1 MMGVLARIIHVYT
14 TSTEYDEAT
23 RKACEEKEVRTKGI
37 QIGLE
42 VIVQGTRSLGI
53 LRGAVDL
60 LYESLGGEGPSL
72 GQNEDG
78 DYFYPDEEKN
88 AGISAIPFDEV
99 VPRLVQLLGKDTN
112 LTNATAEQLFA
123 ILRRAARHSQ
133 DVAEVLNPLV
143 PIIARQWVLDIPWPL
158 DSNEPPST
166 SALQLVIDCVLSSRV
181 CAQEVVDSDIH
192 GSLLK
197 FLVTSS
203 WPEDTSRSVASDL
216 AVEVLRLLLSL
227 GRYGLGAA
235 IATNGSEV
243 IHDLG
248 SYILNQASTSE
259 ASHYAGQ
266 LSTAYFDVLT
276 IWTTCAIDPH
286 ETTPEHALT
295 WSQISNL
302 DWVDQALEALRHLSK
317 ADRPSAHMPS
327 LVSAIGTVVAWMK
340 GMTINGTKHDAEGVS
355 RVATELRS
363 LDLANAIRR
372 DETAST
378 SKYKVALAGHLL
390 RLEVLVRSIDG
401 VDPVISSVNIQALST
416 MTEGRNAELSA
427 SREKRLLRYG
437 QLDLHQPSLD
447 PAAWYRDAL
456 ALLGTFQPGDEPVAL
471 DLLDLVLKKDLAG
484 IQPNAPIHITA
495 ITHPDGLQILRP
507 LYHHSILPNASH
519 VVGPS
524 LPSHQYLKVTT
535 TLRSPSTKVPMLDP
549 KYRGGLP
556 LPSDWLFGPLD
567 ELLHSADS
575 TALAQAPP
583 DWTPSELDLV
593 RATLLMVRLQ
603 LDLLPDSMSRS
614 ELLLGAMKVFML
626 EQDQNAPT
634 SEGEAFRDSS
644 VSDLLQSLIRRPT
657 TLSAQSTTETE
668 KMADTTMESVSKRF
682 LGDDT
687 PFFQFYTDFV
697 GLFESISFSDPTF
710 SQLVLPSMSMSY
722 PVDYR
727 KHVWVEQPTCLRIIR
742 TKIVDVP
749 LESAT
754 RGIRAFHQ
762 PAETDADVLSGYL
775 RALIRGWVTKDRQE
789 FLWSIAVYHLAT
801 LFWQSAPTPDN
812 QPSSGAGEKAK
823 VVRDNLLK
831 ALIGS
836 ASESALKDVF
846 TGHLQQLEAGQIGQ
860 ASDEEKARRVAVVRN
875 ILGDRAAQRLEVM

>member
-42 VIVQGTRSLGI
+42 VIIQGTRSLGI

-72 GQNEDG
+72 GQNENG
-78 DYFYPDEEKN
+78 DYFYTDEEET

-99 VPRLVQLLGKDTN
+99 VPRLIQLLGKDTN
-112 LTNATAEQLFA
+112 LTNTSAEQLFA

-133 DVAEVLNPLV
+133 DVAEVLTPLV
-143 PIIARQWVLDIPWPL
+143 RIIARQWVLDKPWPL

-203 WPEDTSRSVASDL
+203 WSEDTSRSVASDL
-216 AVEVLRLLLSL
+216 AVEVLHLLLSL

-243 IHDLG
+243 VHDLG
-248 SYILNQASTSE
+248 GYILKQSTACES
-259 ASHYAGQ
+259 SHHAGQ

-276 IWTTCAIDPH
+276 MWITCAIDPH
-286 ETTPEHALT
+286 KTSPEHALT

-302 DWVDQALEALRHLSK
+302 DWVDQALEALRYLSK
-317 ADRPSAHMPS
+317 ADRPSTHMPS
-327 LVSAIGTVVAWMK
+327 LVSAIGTVVAWLK
-340 GMTINGTKHDAEGVS
+340 GMTINGTKYDAEGVS

-363 LDLANAIRR
+363 LDLAKAIRR
-372 DETAST
+372 DETASI
-378 SKYKVALAGHLL
+378 SKYEVALAGHLL
-390 RLEVLVRSIDG
+390 RLEVLIRSIDD
-401 VDPVISSVNIQALST
+401 VDPVISSVNLQALST
-416 MTEGRNAELSA
+416 MTEGRNAELLA
-427 SREKRLLRYG
+427 SREERLLRYG

-456 ALLGTFQPGDEPVAL
+456 ALLGTFQPGDEPLAL
-471 DLLDLVLKKDLAG
+471 DLLDLVLKKDLTTM
-484 IQPNAPIHITA
+484 QPNFPLPLTA

-524 LPSHQYLKVTT
+524 LPTHQYLKVTT
-535 TLRSPSTKVPMLDP
+535 TLRSPSTKEPALDP

-556 LPSDWLFGPLD
+556 LPPDWLFGPLD

-583 DWTPSELDLV
+583 DWTPSEVDLL

-614 ELLLGAMKVFML
+614 ELLLGAMKVFIL

-634 SEGEAFRDSS
+634 SEGEAFRDSC
-644 VSDLLQSLIRRPT
+644 VSDLLQSLIRPT
-657 TLSAQSTTETE
+657 TLSALTTPETE
-668 KMADTTMESVSKRF
+668 DTAETTMESVSKRF

-710 SQLVLPSMSMSY
+710 SQLVLPPMAMSY

-742 TKIVDVP
+742 TKIGDVP
-749 LESAT
+749 LESASK
-754 RGIRAFHQ
+754 GMRAFHQ

-801 LFWQSAPTPDN
+801 LFWQSVPTPDN
-812 QPSSGAGEKAK
+812 QPSSGAVGKAN

-836 ASESALKDVF
+836 ASESAVKDVF
-846 TGHLQQLEAGQIGQ
+846 TVDLHRLEAGQIGQ
-860 ASDEEKARRVAVVRN
+860 ASDEEKARRVTEVRN
-875 ILGDRAAQRLEVM
+875 ILGDRAAQRLEAM